1 MNGISGHF
9 KREAKIM
16 VGLFIALAV
25 LGMLGAW
32 LVPKIIDRPAEARCL
47 ASGGS
52 FNQKT
57 QSCEHASPAR
67 H

>member
-1 MNGISGHF
+1 MNGISNHF

-16 VGLFIALAV
+16 AALFIAVIFLGILA
-25 LGMLGAW
+25 AW
-32 LVPKIIDRPAEARCL
+32 LSPIFMDSPAEARCL

-57 QSCEHASPAR
+57 QSCEHAESEKR
-67 H
+67 